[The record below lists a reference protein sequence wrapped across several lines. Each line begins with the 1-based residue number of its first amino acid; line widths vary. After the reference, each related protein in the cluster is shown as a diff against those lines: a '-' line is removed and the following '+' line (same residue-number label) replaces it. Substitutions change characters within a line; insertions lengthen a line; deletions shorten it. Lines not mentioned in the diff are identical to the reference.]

1 MVNSAISGQI
11 DSASN
16 VVRSMNHFTAE
27 NDGETVIMSVEAGKF
42 FTFDAIGFEIWNA
55 FSEARLVGDVVDEL
69 AAKHNAPRER
79 VESDVI
85 AFLDRLA
92 DENLLDLA

>member
-1 MVNSAISGQI
+1 
-11 DSASN
+11 
-16 VVRSMNHFTAE
+16 
-27 NDGETVIMSVEAGKF
+27 MSVEAGKF
-42 FTFDAIGFEIWNA
+42 FTFDTIGFEIWDA
-55 FSEARLVGDVVDEL
+55 FSAARQVGDVVDEL

-79 VESDVI
+79 VENDII